1 MRLLL
6 TSAAVAALAISGVA
20 IAQQAPDPAAP
31 GAGGAGG
38 AGAPL
43 NEPISPAPG
52 AGGAG
57 GMAPPVISPLPGA
70 GAGAGAGADLA
81 AADSRAVG
89 GFIADQLETEFLA
102 TDLIGKDVMTAADER
117 LGTIN
122 DLLID
127 EEGGIAAAVI
137 GTGGFLG
144 IGEKQVAVDF
154 GELDVAWNNVDNR
167 WDISTSLTLDSINTA
182 PEFVRWTPDAPV
194 VGAAPEPAP
203 PVTIAPAPGMA
214 PAPANP

>member
-6 TSAAVAALAISGVA
+6 TTAAVAALAISGVA
-20 IAQQAPDPAAP
+20 VAQQAPTPLNPAPAAP
-31 GAGGAGG
+31 
-38 AGAPL
+38 
-43 NEPISPAPG
+43 EVTPAPPSSITIPSITTPSVTVTTPSINLG
-52 AGGAG
+52 
-57 GMAPPVISPLPGA
+57 
-70 GAGAGAGADLA
+70 

-89 GFIADQLETEFLA
+89 GFIADQLEAEFLA

-122 DLLID
+122 DLLIGED
-127 EEGGIAAAVI
+127 GAIAGAVL

-154 GELDVAWNNVDNR
+154 SELDVAWDSADNR
-167 WDISTSLTLDSINTA
+167 WEIRSGLTLQAIETA

-194 VGAAPEPAP
+194 GPVGVAPEPVTPMAP
-203 PVTIAPAPGMA
+203 VSPAPSMSPAPTPAPAP
-214 PAPANP
+214 

>member
-20 IAQQAPDPAAP
+20 IAQQAPDPLAP
-31 GAGGAGG
+31 GAG
-38 AGAPL
+38 APA
-43 NEPISPAPG
+43 EPISPAPG
-52 AGGAG
+52 GA
-57 GMAPPVISPLPGA
+57 APPVSITPPALPLPGA
-70 GAGAGAGADLA
+70 GQDLA

-102 TDLIGKDVMTAADER
+102 TDLIGKDVVTASDER

-122 DLLID
+122 DLLIAED
-127 EEGGIAAAVI
+127 GSIAGAVL

-154 GELDVAWNNVDNR
+154 GELDIAWNNVDNR
-167 WDISTSLTLDSINTA
+167 WNITSGLTLESINTA

-194 VGAAPEPAP
+194 GPVGAAPEPAP
-203 PVTIAPAPGMA
+203 PMTIAPAPGPGDA
-214 PAPANP
+214 PAPGP

>member
-20 IAQQAPDPAAP
+20 IAQQAPDPLA
-31 GAGGAGG
+31 
-38 AGAPL
+38 
-43 NEPISPAPG
+43 PAPG
-52 AGGAG
+52 AGAPANEPITPAPGGA
-57 GMAPPVISPLPGA
+57 MAPPA
-70 GAGAGAGADLA
+70 GITTPAAPGAGADLA

-154 GELDVAWNNVDNR
+154 DELDIAWNNVDNR
-167 WDISTSLTLDSINTA
+167 WDISSGLTLESINTA
-182 PEFVRWTPDAPV
+182 PEFVRWTPEPV

-203 PVTIAPAPGMA
+203 VSPMTPAPAPGA
-214 PAPANP
+214 PAAPANP

>member
-20 IAQQAPDPAAP
+20 IAQQAPDPLAPAP
-31 GAGGAGG
+31 GAG
-38 AGAPL
+38 AGAPA

-52 AGGAG
+52 GAGGPG
-57 GMAPPVISPLPGA
+57 GMAPPASITPLPLP
-70 GAGAGAGADLA
+70 GAGADLA

-102 TDLIGKDVMTAADER
+102 TDLIGKDVMTASDER

-154 GELDVAWNNVDNR
+154 SELDIAWNNVDNR
-167 WDISTSLTLDSINTA
+167 WDITSGLTLESINTA
-182 PEFVRWTPDAPV
+182 PEFVRWTPEPV

-203 PVTIAPAPGMA
+203 VTPMAPAPGA

>member
-1 MRLLL
+1 MRFLL
-6 TSAAVAALAISGVA
+6 TTAAVAALTISGVA
-20 IAQQAPDPAAP
+20 IAQAPDPLAPAP
-31 GAGGAGG
+31 GAPA
-38 AGAPL
+38 

-52 AGGAG
+52 G
-57 GMAPPVISPLPGA
+57 GMAPAPSITPALPGA
-70 GAGAGAGADLA
+70 GQDFA

-127 EEGGIAAAVI
+127 EEGAIAAAVL

-154 GELDVAWNNVDNR
+154 SELDIAWNNVDNR
-167 WDISTSLTLDSINTA
+167 WAITSGLSLESINTA
-182 PEFVRWTPDAPV
+182 PEFVRWTPDPGPGP

-203 PVTIAPAPGMA
+203 MLA
-214 PAPANP
+214 PAPAPVAPAPAP